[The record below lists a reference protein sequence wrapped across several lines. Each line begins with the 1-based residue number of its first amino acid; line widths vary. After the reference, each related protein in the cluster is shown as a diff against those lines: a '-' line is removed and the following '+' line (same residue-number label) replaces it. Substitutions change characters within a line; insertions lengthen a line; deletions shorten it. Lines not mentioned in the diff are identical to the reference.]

1 MNVMEAALSGVLI
14 LEPRLF
20 DDARG
25 FFLESYNRRIM
36 AAAGITDP
44 FVQDHHLRSA
54 KNVLRGLH
62 YQIRPP
68 QEKLLRVIRGSVLSI
83 AVDIRRSSPTFAR
96 WVSTEL
102 SAQNRRILWTAKGFA
117 HGFVA
122 LTEDAEVLSKSTDYC
137 APEHERTIAW
147 DDPDLAIDWQLQ
159 GAPHLS
165 AKDREGV
172 RLRDAEVFE

>member
-14 LEPRLF
+14 LEPKLF

-25 FFLESYNRRIM
+25 FFLVSYNREVM
-36 AAAGITDP
+36 AAAGIADS

-83 AVDIRRSSPTFAR
+83 AVDIRRSSPTFAQ

-102 SAQNRRILWTAKGFA
+102 SARNRRILWMAKGFA

-122 LTEDAEVLSKSTDYC
+122 LTDDAEVLSKTTDYC

-159 GAPHLS
+159 GAPVVS
-165 AKDREGV
+165 AEDRAGV
-172 RLRDAEVFE
+172 RLRDAELFE